1 MALLEIRGLTK
12 VFGGL
17 TAVNELNLDVSQGE
31 LLGLIGPNGAGK
43 TTTFNLI
50 SGALRPTRG
59 KIFYKGENI
68 TALKA
73 DRVASLGI
81 VRTFQA
87 NSVFPDMTVF
97 DNVVIAHH
105 LQAKAGFMKVI
116 LDSPDARKDK
126 RSIEQKTMSIL
137 EYMGLSLFKGD
148 LAKNLPHGHLRLL
161 GIALGVAANPEMLL
175 LDEPITG
182 MNPQEVITV
191 LDKIR
196 GLWEKGITMV
206 VVEHNMKALME
217 LSSRVAVMNFGSKI
231 AEGTPE
237 EIQHNEK
244 VIEAYLGTE

>member
-17 TAVNELNLDVSQGE
+17 TAVNELNLDVFQGE
-31 LLGLIGPNGAGK
+31 MLGLIGPNGAGK

-50 SGALRPTRG
+50 SGTLKPTRG
-59 KIFYKGENI
+59 KIVYKGENI
-68 TALKA
+68 TGLKA
-73 DRVASLGI
+73 DRVASRGI

-87 NSVFPDMTVF
+87 NSIFPDMTVF
-97 DNVVIAHH
+97 NNIAIAHH

-116 LDSPDARKDK
+116 FDSPTARKDK

-137 EYMGLSLFKGD
+137 EYMGLALFRD
-148 LAKNLPHGHLRLL
+148 ELAKNLPHGHLRLL
-161 GIALGVAANPEMLL
+161 GIAIAVAATPELLL

-182 MNPQEVITV
+182 MNPQEVIIV

-206 VVEHNMKALME
+206 IVEHNMKALMG
-217 LSSRVAVMNFGSKI
+217 LSSRVAVMNFGGKI
-231 AEGTPE
+231 AEGTPK
-237 EIQHNEK
+237 EIQHNAK